1 MSTIEVVSPFPTDAQ
16 SLQLAWS
23 WLNEFPERNFDDY
36 GPKTPSQFGVHMVE
50 REEAGERTWLVKKDG
65 APVGIVG
72 YQPVTPRMGWFHGIC
87 FTRAAWGRETTMPAV
102 RRIAEEL
109 FASGVERIG
118 AAYYADNHRIDRFL
132 KDLGAQDEGHM
143 ARHTLRGGKP
153 VDMRLVAIFPE
164 TLTH

>member
-1 MSTIEVVSPFPTDAQ
+1 MSTIELVSPFPTQ

-87 FTRAAWGRETTMPAV
+87 FTRAAWGRETTQAAV
-102 RRIAEEL
+102 GRVINEL
-109 FASGVERIG
+109 FASGVEKIG
-118 AAYYADNHRIDRFL
+118 AAYYADNPRIGRFL
-132 KDLGAQDEGHM
+132 EHLGAVDEGLLR
-143 ARHTLRGGKP
+143 AHTLRGGQP